1 MMKEPAPTLSD
12 SFRRLPDQT
21 RTIVVTAFLSLAS
34 AGLAVAFL
42 TLTNGLFRITY
53 LWFATKPL
61 GFFLVASLLT
71 ITLTSLAS
79 GLLLGKLSPEAAGSG
94 IPQLKAAYWKEV
106 GYVPIKPVLVK
117 FVAGVL
123 SIGGGTSLGREGPTV
138 YMSGGLA
145 SWLSGFTG
153 SAKRER
159 RNPSLIGASA
169 GLAAAFNTPLAAIVF
184 VLEEIV
190 GDLSSRSIGRVL
202 LSSVIGAFTVY
213 AVIGK
218 QPAFQVPNL
227 EATTWVHYAI
237 APLVA
242 LVAAFLGIIFQRSA
256 LALRKKA
263 KGQKKIQPWLLPLCG
278 GLVTWAIGASVFAAT
293 GRLGVFSLGYQDL
306 SAVLRNDCI
315 WWVAGIL
322 VVAKLVATVAS
333 YGFGGCGGIF
343 SPLLFIGGFA
353 GYFIGNLFSL
363 WIPLTPSDLIVL
375 SAVGMSTCLG
385 TVLKAP
391 FSAMLIVFEMTHQFE
406 LVPALLIGMFVT
418 MAISRVAGPM
428 NFYDA
433 ILVQDG
439 NELHKIR
446 PPLDISGWRD
456 LPVSAIANRKPVM
469 VYAEGGE
476 SPDRILDK
484 HPYACFP
491 YVRKGKLVGVLTRED
506 LERAAAEGRP
516 PVPQAAV
523 TALPTEPL
531 HVAAQRFLDSPL
543 GFLVVVRKKGSSEV
557 EAILTL
563 HDLLRA
569 QAAVTD

>member
-1 MMKEPAPTLSD
+1 MMKEPAPALSD

-21 RTIVVTAFLSLAS
+21 RTIVVTAVLSLAS

-213 AVIGK
+213 AIIGK
-218 QPAFQVPNL
+218 QPAFQVPDL
-227 EATTWVHYAI
+227 EATTWLHYAL
-237 APLVA
+237 APVVA
-242 LVAAFLGIIFQRSA
+242 LVAALLGVLFQRSA
-256 LALRKKA
+256 LALRGRTRKRKVLPA
-263 KGQKKIQPWLLPLCG
+263 WLLPVLG

-343 SPLLFIGGFA
+343 SPLLFIGGLS
-353 GYFIGNLFSL
+353 GYFVGNLFSL
-363 WIPLTPSDLIVL
+363 WIPLAPSDLIVL

-391 FSAMLIVFEMTHQFE
+391 FSAMLIVFEMTHQFA
-406 LVPALLIGMFVT
+406 LVPGLLIGMFVS
-418 MAISRVAGPM
+418 MAVSRLAGPM

-439 NELHKIR
+439 NELHRIR
-446 PPLDISGWRD
+446 PPLDISGWRN
-456 LPVSAIANRKPVM
+456 LPVSAIANRKPVS
-469 VYAEGGE
+469 VDEEARADPGKFLE
-476 SPDRILDK
+476 R

-491 YVRKGKLVGVLTRED
+491 CLREGRLEGILTRDE
-506 LERAAAEGRP
+506 LGRAAREGRP

-523 TALPTEPL
+523 TVAPEATL
-531 HVAAQRFLDSPL
+531 HEAAQRFLGSPL
-543 GFLVVVRKKGSSEV
+543 GFLVVVDGTGEV
-557 EAILTL
+557 VAILTL

>member
-1 MMKEPAPTLSD
+1 MNKPAPTFYD
-12 SFRRLPDQT
+12 CFRRLPDQT
-21 RTIVVTAFLSLAS
+21 RTILVTAILSLAS

-61 GFFLVASLLT
+61 GFFLVASLVT

-79 GLLLGKLSPEAAGSG
+79 GLLLCKLSPEAAGSG

-213 AVIGK
+213 AIIGK
-218 QPAFQVPNL
+218 QPAFQVPDL
-227 EATTWVHYAI
+227 EATTWVHYAL
-237 APLVA
+237 APVVA
-242 LVAAFLGIIFQRSA
+242 LVAALLGVLFQRSA
-256 LALRKKA
+256 LALRGRTRKRKVLPA
-263 KGQKKIQPWLLPLCG
+263 WLLPVLG

-343 SPLLFIGGFA
+343 SPLLFIGGLS
-353 GYFIGNLFSL
+353 GYFIGNLVSL
-363 WIPLTPSDLIVL
+363 WIPLAPSDLIVL

-391 FSAMLIVFEMTHQFE
+391 FSAMLIVFEMTHQFA
-406 LVPALLIGMFVT
+406 LVPGLLIGMFVS
-418 MAISRVAGPM
+418 MAVSRLAGPM

-439 NELHKIR
+439 NELHRIR
-446 PPLDISGWRD
+446 PPLDISGWRN
-456 LPVSAIANRKPVM
+456 LPVSAIANRKPVI
-469 VYAEGGE
+469 VDGE
-476 SPDRILDK
+476 TSADPGKLLER

-491 YVRKGKLVGVLTRED
+491 FVREGKLEGVLTRDE
-506 LERAAAEGRP
+506 LERTAREGGP
-516 PVPQAAV
+516 PVPQPAV
-523 TALPTEPL
+523 TVAPDETLRE
-531 HVAAQRFLDSPL
+531 AAQRFLDSPL
-543 GFLVVVRKKGSSEV
+543 GFLVVVGGTGQV